1 MLAFLLMTLEEEE
14 QNRILALWQRYGTAL
29 VRYARRELGTA
40 SSCRDAEYMVSEA
53 FERLMIR
60 YERYG
65 GRTDEQIKGLL
76 LRIVANLCR
85 DEHRRRKRIEITS
98 LYEEAQD
105 VMRPQNGTE
114 MADPTPE
121 ELVVSEDNLRRMKE
135 VFRSLPPIYRDVIE
149 MKLLEELSD
158 REIARE
164 LGIAE
169 GTVRQRLSRARKAVI
184 QKWEAEDDD

>member
-29 VRYARRELGTA
+29 VRYARRELGAA
-40 SSCRDAEYMVSEA
+40 SSCRDAEDMVSEA
-53 FERLMIR
+53 FERLMVR
-60 YERYG
+60 YELYG

-98 LYEEAQD
+98 LNEEAQD
-105 VMRPQNGTE
+105 VMRLENG
-114 MADPTPE
+114 ARDPTPE
-121 ELVVSEDNLRRMKE
+121 ELVVSEDNLRRMKA

-184 QKWEAEDDD
+184 QKWEAEDND